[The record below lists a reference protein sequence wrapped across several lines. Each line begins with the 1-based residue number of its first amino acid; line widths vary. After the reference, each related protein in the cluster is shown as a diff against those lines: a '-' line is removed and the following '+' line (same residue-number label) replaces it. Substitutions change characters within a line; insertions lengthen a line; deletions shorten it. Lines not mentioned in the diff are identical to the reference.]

1 MVQFESFRCQF
12 FSAKLLCLHLVADYL
27 LVAFLN
33 LFLISDSVRRK
44 TAENGGILIAVAG
57 VLKQLNNRMAEDIVA
72 YRGKGSSTLDHD
84 EVPTCAMC
92 MEVLGTY
99 GGPASLTCGHN
110 GCLACLQQVCFIC
123 CYLHIRPLLCLGIC
137 SLCKRWVPQLCR
149 FRGTLHCLYALSAEH
164 HSMLTSL
171 SA

>member
-1 MVQFESFRCQF
+1 
-12 FSAKLLCLHLVADYL
+12 LVADYL

-33 LFLISDSVRRK
+33 LFLISDSFRRK

-72 YRGKGSSTLDHD
+72 YRGKGSSTPDHD

-123 CYLHIRPLLCLGIC
+123 LG
-137 SLCKRWVPQLCR
+137 
-149 FRGTLHCLYALSAEH
+149 
-164 HSMLTSL
+164 
-171 SA
+171 